1 MSTWKDPNRLVWH
14 TARCSRCNRIISRAK
29 LPGVMRQ
36 TVYRLCAKCA
46 AGTPAASSGG
56 APRRGRGPRPRRREG
71 GSEGARPQGRAQAAE

>member
-14 TARCSRCNRIISRAK
+14 TARCSKCNRIISRAK

-46 AGTPAASSGG
+46 AGTATTSSGG
-56 APRRGRGPRPRRREG
+56 AGRRGRGSRPRRREG
-71 GSEGARPQGRAQAAE
+71 AAAGAQAQGRAQASE

>member
-36 TVYRLCAKCA
+36 TVYRLCAKCV
-46 AGTPAASSGG
+46 AGTPAASGG
-56 APRRGRGPRPRRREG
+56 GPRRGRGRGARRREG
-71 GSEGARPQGRAQAAE
+71 GGDAAPGGRRAQASE

>member
-46 AGTPAASSGG
+46 AGAATTASGG
-56 APRRGRGPRPRRREG
+56 GARRGRGARPRRREG
-71 GSEGARPQGRAQAAE
+71 ASAATPAQGRTQTSE

>member
-46 AGTPAASSGG
+46 AGTATTSSGG
-56 APRRGRGPRPRRREG
+56 GARRGRGPRPRRREG
-71 GSEGARPQGRAQAAE
+71 AGEAPAGGRRAQASE

>member
-36 TVYRLCAKCA
+36 TVYRLCAKCT

-71 GSEGARPQGRAQAAE
+71 GSEGARPQGRAPAAE

>member
-46 AGTPAASSGG
+46 AGAATTSGG
-56 APRRGRGPRPRRREG
+56 GARRGRGSRPRRREG
-71 GSEGARPQGRAQAAE
+71 AAAAPAQGRTQTSE